1 MGEGEGSNVR
11 TSFDH
16 AVGAL
21 KNSALLLKE
30 RGNKMTE
37 KERQQV
43 LIGLGIW
50 KLELKPELERTA
62 KKGELIVGVRARP
75 GLLTDILNRLKKPR

>member
-1 MGEGEGSNVR
+1 
-11 TSFDH
+11 
-16 AVGAL
+16 
-21 KNSALLLKE
+21 
-30 RGNKMTE
+30 MTE
-37 KERQQV
+37 KERQQL

-50 KLELKPELERTA
+50 KLELKPELGRRA